1 MFSRRTPTHKEMEL
15 FGELIREA
23 RKGWKLTQEDLAE
36 LMGCSLRWI
45 SRIERGKSS
54 PNWRDTICLMEILGL
69 SLEEVVKKVELNV
82 PVLTRR
88 E

>member
-1 MFSRRTPTHKEMEL
+1 MFSRRTPTQKEMEL

-45 SRIERGKSS
+45 SRIER
-54 PNWRDTICLMEILGL
+54 R
-69 SLEEVVKKVELNV
+69 
-82 PVLTRR
+82 
-88 E
+88 

>member
-1 MFSRRTPTHKEMEL
+1 MEL

-45 SRIERGKSS
+45 SRIERGESS
-54 PNWRDTICLMEILGL
+54 PNWKDTICLMEILGL